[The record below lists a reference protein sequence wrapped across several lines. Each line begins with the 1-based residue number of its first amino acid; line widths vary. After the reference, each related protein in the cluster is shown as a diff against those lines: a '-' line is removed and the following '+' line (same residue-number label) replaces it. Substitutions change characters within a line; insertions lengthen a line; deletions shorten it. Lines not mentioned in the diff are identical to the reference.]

1 MTNTYAP
8 ILLFVYNRPEHVRR
22 NIQVLLKN
30 ELAAESEL
38 FIYSDAAK
46 DETSQ
51 AAVKEVRAFIRS
63 IQGFKKITITERAEN
78 WGLARSIIDGVT
90 TQINRYGRVIVLE
103 DDLVVAPHF
112 LQFMNDALETYRD
125 EERVGHIQACDFT
138 HDPSLPDTF
147 LINWTGSWG
156 WGTWDRA
163 WKHFNADG
171 KALLTELESRKL
183 TYTFDFNGKYGYTR
197 MLRRQIE
204 GKNNSWA
211 IRWNASLFL
220 KGILSLNVGKSLVQ
234 NEGFDGSGTN
244 CGGGGLYASELY
256 MERLPVKK
264 ISPIEENIQAR
275 NAYVRYYARTN
286 SFMAKAIRRI
296 KRTLKGDFGA

>member
-22 NIQVLLKN
+22 NIQALLKN

-51 AAVKEVRAFIRS
+51 ATVKEVRAFIRS
-63 IQGFKKITITERAEN
+63 IQGFKKITITERTEN

-90 TQINRYGRVIVLE
+90 TLINRYGRVIVLE

-147 LINWTGSWG
+147 LIKWTGSWG
-156 WGTWDRA
+156 WATWDRA

-220 KGILSLNVGKSLVQ
+220 KDILSLNVGKSLVQ

-256 MERLPVKK
+256 TERLPVKK

>member
-1 MTNTYAP
+1 MNTYAP

-22 NIQVLLKN
+22 NIQALLKN

-46 DETSQ
+46 DENSQ
-51 AAVKEVRAFIRS
+51 TAVEEVRAFIRS

-90 TQINRYGRVIVLE
+90 TLINRYGRVIVLE

-147 LINWTGSWG
+147 LIKWTGSWG

-234 NEGFDGSGTN
+234 NEGFDLFLTAN
-244 CGGGGLYASELY
+244 NHCLD
-256 MERLPVKK
+256 
-264 ISPIEENIQAR
+264 
-275 NAYVRYYARTN
+275 RYTRG
-286 SFMAKAIRRI
+286 AIRTLHILDSIGADHIGTYDSKDSFERFYPFITSIKGIRI
-296 KRTLKGDFGA
+296 AFLNYT